1 MKRELEL
8 KNILNDFKNNQS
20 SYSQSFDF
28 TEEKAMITG
37 IENNLRDIENLEKAK
52 IKLKED
58 IVKFEKE
65 SEMTNSEINLF
76 KSEITKINDKINKD
90 EAELK
95 AIILTLTETNERK
108 SNFLKNIAGLGQIKS
123 EELEKIAKLK
133 EKHVKILQNESGIDI
148 REGEKK
154 LKKILEPIFNKLESI
169 NRKMKKFEKINR
181 FAIDD
186 YKLFKEKRE
195 EVNEKMEDL
204 QSKENE
210 ILDIIK
216 VLDDKKEN
224 AIQKTFEKVSKSFE
238 YFFKEL
244 VPNGYANMTLENINV
259 NSTGSTQTQA
269 RNTQLSQYNK
279 NTSKAIYINVSFSGY
294 QNSIQSM
301 HQLSGGQKTAVA
313 VALIFA
319 LSKIDPPPFYIL
331 DEIDAALDPSMR
343 TNLAK
348 LISNLS
354 EHNQYIISTFKPE
367 ILEVSNNIYQVKFS
381 NKTSN
386 LNKISRDEARNFIK
400 EINI

>member
-1 MKRELEL
+1 
-8 KNILNDFKNNQS
+8 
-20 SYSQSFDF
+20 
-28 TEEKAMITG
+28 
-37 IENNLRDIENLEKAK
+37 
-52 IKLKED
+52 
-58 IVKFEKE
+58 
-65 SEMTNSEINLF
+65 MTNSEINLF